1 MLQSLDQ
8 EYDLQ
13 PMPRLYHVVGQ
24 ELQPVA
30 RKRLA
35 TEDQLQQWIA
45 TNPQLIGLDV
55 LVLGRE
61 VTTESGGRIDILGL
75 DRDGN
80 LVIVECKRDRTPRD
94 VIAQILDYAS
104 WVASLST
111 RQVHE
116 IAQSKLGQ
124 RLDLAFEKRFQVA
137 VPESLNNS
145 HSLVIVAG
153 EFDAPSRRIVEYL
166 AEVHDIAINTAFFT
180 TFEHNGEVLLA
191 TDWLLDQEEVTE
203 RAESKAK
210 APWSGLWYVNVGEG
224 ESRAWEDMRRYGFL
238 SAGGGRYYSDFL
250 GKLTPGSQVLAYQK
264 GYGYVGYG
272 IVTAPSV
279 PVREFFVDGKP
290 VLSLPLQQPRLNH
303 DAGDPESC
311 EYLVAVKWRKTV
323 PLNEAKTFPGVFAN
337 QNIVCKLR
345 DVATIEFLRSTFQID
360 SELRPLAVSGSPA
373 PVDAQVLKV
382 PGSEGI
388 AGSPA

>member
-1 MLQSLDQ
+1 MISQS
-8 EYDLQ
+8 
-13 PMPRLYHVVGQ
+13 MPKLYHVVGQ
-24 ELQPVA
+24 ELQPIA
-30 RKRLA
+30 TKRLA
-35 TEDQLQQWIA
+35 SEDQLQEWIA
-45 TNPQLIGLDV
+45 TNPRLIGLDL

-116 IAQSKLGQ
+116 IALSRLGQ
-124 RLDLAFEKRFQVA
+124 RLELAFEQRFHVA
-137 VPESLNNS
+137 LPEALNNS

-180 TFEHNGEVLLA
+180 TFEHNGEMLLA

-210 APWSGLWYVNVGEG
+210 APWSGLWYVNVGDG

-272 IVTAPSV
+272 MVTAPPV
-279 PVREFFVDGKP
+279 PVQEFLVDGKP
-290 VLSLPLQQPRLNH
+290 ILNLPLQQPRLDH
-303 DAGDPESC
+303 DAKDLESC
-311 EYLVAVKWRKTV
+311 EYLVAVKWNKTL
-323 PLNEAKTFPGVFAN
+323 PLTDARTFSGVFAN

-345 DVATIEFLRSTFQID
+345 DVATIEFLRSAFQID
-360 SELRPLAVSGSPA
+360 SQPKPLTVSGSAA
-373 PVDAQVLKV
+373 PFDAKPIKLEGTAIS
-382 PGSEGI
+382 GST
-388 AGSPA
+388 A

>member
-1 MLQSLDQ
+1 MISQS
-8 EYDLQ
+8 
-13 PMPRLYHVVGQ
+13 MPKLYHVVGK
-24 ELQPVA
+24 ELQPIA
-30 RKRLA
+30 TKRLA
-35 TEDQLQQWIA
+35 SEDQLQEWIA
-45 TNPQLIGLDV
+45 TNPRLIGLDL

-116 IAQSKLGQ
+116 IALSRLGQ
-124 RLDLAFEKRFQVA
+124 RLELAFEQRFHVA
-137 VPESLNNS
+137 LPEALNNS

-153 EFDAPSRRIVEYL
+153 EFDAPSRRIVGYL

-180 TFEHNGEVLLA
+180 TFEHNGEMLLA

-210 APWSGLWYVNVGEG
+210 APWSGLWYVNVGDG

-272 IVTAPSV
+272 MVTAPPV
-279 PVREFFVDGKP
+279 PVQEFLVDGKP
-290 VLSLPLQQPRLNH
+290 ILNLPLQQPRLDH
-303 DAGDPESC
+303 DAKDLESC
-311 EYLVAVKWRKTV
+311 EYLAAVKWNKTL
-323 PLNEAKTFPGVFAN
+323 PLTEARTFSGVFAN

-345 DVATIEFLRSTFQID
+345 DVATIEFLRSSFQID
-360 SELRPLAVSGSPA
+360 SQPKPLTVSGSAA
-373 PVDAQVLKV
+373 PFDAKPIKLEGNAIS
-382 PGSEGI
+382 GST
-388 AGSPA
+388 A